1 MFDGRGLVARG
12 LDLVA
17 KGGVAQGLGDL
28 TSVPPKRVTFAN
40 MGVARSLVLT
50 IIASLI
56 ILDVVY
62 SQR

>member
-1 MFDGRGLVARG
+1 MFDGRGLATKG
-12 LDLVA
+12 LALVA

-28 TSVPPKRVTFAN
+28 TGFPPKRVTFAN